1 MGLSPRLSVRRQCYS
16 SLSFPSSAPWAPY
29 DAPAHG
35 AAALPGVLWVRR
47 PPSPAST
54 LLHPCPACRP
64 CRAVPPTRPRAPRPF
79 RTARSGHRIHRCC
92 TQRPRSRRSRRA
104 GISRRASIARR
115 ARRGRR
121 SFRSRH
127 GIGSRTGA
135 IGPPALPRPAP
146 PRPALPYQ
154 APCPAP
160 QGAARG
166 RGLTARPPCRPSQQ
180 QHLDA
185 PRVPSAEGH
194 RGASL
199 CKPSA
204 SVASVSDAVRPATL
218 FSPPLSLPRQL
229 LPPQRGPSR
238 HVPRL
243 GSRRATR
250 TRVSAQMRARWT
262 PWPSLWR
269 SGEPL
274 RDALAFGSLP
284 F

>member
-1 MGLSPRLSVRRQCYS
+1 MPRRAADPAAR
-16 SLSFPSSAPWAPY
+16 PAPVQDGALWAP
-29 DAPAHG
+29 DPPLLHP
-35 AAALPGVLWVRR
+35 AAALTPLAPGGHLA
-47 PPSPAST
+47 PGE
-54 LLHPCPACRP
+54 HC
-64 CRAVPPTRPRAPRPF
+64 APREEGAAEFSLPP
-79 RTARSGHRIHRCC
+79 RHWIEDGRDWSP
-92 TQRPRSRRSRRA
+92 RPA
-104 GISRRASIARR
+104 
-115 ARRGRR
+115 
-121 SFRSRH
+121 
-127 GIGSRTGA
+127 
-135 IGPPALPRPAP
+135 PPRPAP